1 MWPERPWMSSGV
13 ISISVYRRYTPP
25 AWAMRPVGSYPREAP
40 REKPREAPRQEAPK
54 PEIPKPGPAG
64 PDHPGKTGLQSLL
77 PAGLDA
83 GDLFLAAML
92 LFLYSE
98 SHDEDFLIILIVV
111 GLSIF
116 QKK

>member
-1 MWPERPWMSSGV
+1 MSLGV

-25 AWAMRPVGSYPREAP
+25 AWAMRPVGAYPRQAKPEGPREEPRREPPRREPPPSKAAP
-40 REKPREAPRQEAPK
+40 RAPARPARSGGSAPR
-54 PEIPKPGPAG
+54 G
-64 PDHPGKTGLQSLL
+64 LL
-77 PAGLDA
+77 PAGLDS

-116 QKK
+116 QNK